1 MSTKNKGGLDED
13 VSTLE
18 KTVDVLRRELTQ
30 AMDGL
35 QKLRERRAKRDYGVK
50 RGSVVIEADETR
62 QFKVTGMLFT
72 HGGPKPMLLGNFLL
86 TKGKW
91 EVHECCIGTKW
102 ELEEKNN
109 DN

>member
-1 MSTKNKGGLDED
+1 MSTKNKGGLDEEII
-13 VSTLE
+13 TLE
-18 KTVDVLRRELTQ
+18 KTVDVLRRELKQ
-30 AMDGL
+30 ALDGL
-35 QKLRERRAKRDYGVK
+35 QKLLELRAERDYGVK
-50 RGSVVIEADETR
+50 RGSVVIAMDETR
-62 QFKVTGMLFT
+62 PFKVIGMIFT